1 MSARRCSYCTRNF
14 TASTFVCTIVKNSK
28 SEKRKQQSLYFT
40 APESRC
46 RIKKKK
52 YLKNS
57 HLRLRCCCST
67 MTSSPTSPSSLWR
80 RCQLPTGAASATS
93 PTTSSAG
100 NSRFGGAGRSWS
112 SWPARNSGRFEKLQ
126 SWKNSVKFAASLC
139 DLCARDAIRSFS
151 LARFYFLTSLASL
164 EFRASR
170 STLRLGC
177 KFLFVCAHCCFDVLM
192 MLFWNM
198 VFKCC

>member
-1 MSARRCSYCTRNF
+1 MLARRYSYCTRNF
-14 TASTFVCTIVKNSK
+14 YCLDFVCTIVKNSK
-28 SEKRKQQSLYFT
+28 SKKRKQQSLYFT

-46 RIKKKK
+46 KVKEKK

-57 HLRLRCCCST
+57 HLRRRCCCST

-112 SWPARNSGRFEKLQ
+112 SWPACNSDRFEKLQ

-151 LARFYFLTSLASL
+151 RALLLSHLSRLSRISSKQINSLSRLQVSFRLCSL
-164 EFRASR
+164 
-170 STLRLGC
+170 
-177 KFLFVCAHCCFDVLM
+177 
-192 MLFWNM
+192 LFWCFND
-198 VFKCC
+198 VVLKYGI